1 MSAKPQPATR
11 RPSGALVLFAKA
23 PVPGQVKTRLT
34 PPLTPDETASLHGSF
49 VLDAL
54 ERTAGLK
61 AVLDR
66 FVACAPSSEHV
77 FFKILG
83 ERHSV
88 RLLDQRGADV
98 GARMAAAFDDLFRQG
113 YERVVL
119 AGTDLP
125 TLPVTVYHQTL
136 ELLAH
141 HDVVLGPAVDGGYYL
156 IALKQ
161 PHPELFREIPWSTP
175 DVRTLTE
182 ERAKAAGLTVGLLP
196 AHRDIDTIADLRA
209 VIAEYRLAGKGKGQ
223 TSVNLSKRTEGALRL
238 LAGRYPELRA

>member
-1 MSAKPQPATR
+1 MSAKSAPATR
-11 RPSGALVLFAKA
+11 RPTGALVLFAKA

-66 FVACAPSSEHV
+66 FVACAPSAEHV

-83 ERHSV
+83 ERHGV
-88 RLLDQRGADV
+88 RLLDQRGPEV

-125 TLPVTVYHQTL
+125 TLPVTAYHQTL
-136 ELLAH
+136 DLLAG

-156 IALKQ
+156 IALKRS
-161 PHPELFREIPWSTP
+161 HPELFREMPWSTP
-175 DVRTLTE
+175 DVRKLTE
-182 ERAKAAGLTVGLLP
+182 DRAKMAGLTVGLLP
-196 AHRDIDTIADLRA
+196 AHRDIDTIDDLRA
-209 VIAEYRLAGKGKGQ
+209 VIAEYRLAEKGKGQ
-223 TSVNLSKRTEGALRL
+223 ASVNLSKRTEGALRL